1 MSHSLSRSVALAFF
15 LSLALALPTAALA
28 ETAQTADLSG
38 VVLDASGKPA
48 KGYPMKI
55 TTQQWG
61 DVIMHPSED
70 DGTFAVSG
78 LPPGNYEL
86 RVFAPGTTENPI
98 ASKKVT
104 LAAGQAEKLEIRV
117 GAVATAGTMLNTTGV
132 DWIVVLVG
140 ALVVGAILVSLF
152 VMRSQR
158 RPA

>member
-1 MSHSLSRSVALAFF
+1 MSKALSRSVALAFF
-15 LSLALALPTAALA
+15 LSMALALPFAVLAQTA
-28 ETAQTADLSG
+28 ETAELSG
-38 VVLDASGKPA
+38 VVLDASGQPA
-48 KGYPMKI
+48 KGYPMKL

-61 DVIMHPSED
+61 EVIMHPTED
-70 DGTFAVSG
+70 DGTFIVNG

-104 LAAGQAEKLEIRV
+104 LAAAQVEKLEIRV
-117 GAVATAGTMLNTTGV
+117 GAVAAAGTMLDTTGV
-132 DWIVVLVG
+132 DWTVVVVG
-140 ALVVGAILVSLF
+140 ALVIGAVLVSFF